1 MKRAGAIVLAALA
14 SAAAP
19 PARSQQ
25 TGAIE
30 FVARVTPSAGRPEPA
45 RQLTFYLLRK
55 SFAEIQKEAEESEP
69 KPNRDQFIEG
79 LSVSEELK
87 AWMKKNHAVNF
98 AGTAFTRKL
107 TADDILDVKEFYDAY
122 LKRNSGGATPG
133 FPSPKY
139 RAPDAQQ
146 NPDKYKRQVDD
157 YHKLLRKYIEANPAS
172 LEEIDV
178 ELDAINP
185 GPRWEQRE
193 SEHRRR
199 SSRRTLQLAQTRYV
213 VAKTDT
219 DLDGRGILA
228 GILPGNYWLS
238 TLDTDAV
245 AGDIRLRWDL
255 PVTVCAGQPTP
266 VELSNL
272 NALEPQ
278 QANR

>member
-1 MKRAGAIVLAALA
+1 
-14 SAAAP
+14 
-19 PARSQQ
+19 
-25 TGAIE
+25 
-30 FVARVTPSAGRPEPA
+30 
-45 RQLTFYLLRK
+45 
-55 SFAEIQKEAEESEP
+55 
-69 KPNRDQFIEG
+69 
-79 LSVSEELK
+79 
-87 AWMKKNHAVNF
+87 MKKNHAVNF

-107 TADDILDVKEFYDAY
+107 TADDILNVKEFYDAY

-133 FPSPKY
+133 FPTPKY

-228 GILPGNYWLS
+228 SILPGNYWLS

-255 PVTVCAGQPTP
+255 PVTVRAGQPTP